1 MNKTNN
7 PSLKPF
13 AQELRRNMTK
23 EEKHLW
29 YDFLKK
35 LPIEFNRQ
43 KVIGCYIVD
52 FYSAEAKIVIE
63 LDGSQHYEEEA
74 REKDVIRDEYLGSLG
89 ILVLRYTNIDLHKN
103 FEGICRDILINISK
117 RTKIDPSF
125 L

>member
-7 PSLKPF
+7 PSLKPL

-35 LPIEFNRQ
+35 LPIKFNRQ
-43 KVIGCYIVD
+43 KVIGNYIVD
-52 FYSAEAKIVIE
+52 FYCAEAKVVIE
-63 LDGSQHYEEEA
+63 LDGAQHYELNA
-74 REKDVIRDEYLGSLG
+74 REKDTIRDEYLNSLG

-103 FEGICRDILINISK
+103 FEGICKDILVKISN
-117 RTKIDPSF
+117 RVEMNLSV

>member
-7 PSLKPF
+7 PNLKHF

-35 LPIEFNRQ
+35 LPVKFNRQ
-43 KVIGCYIVD
+43 KVIGTYIVD
-52 FYSAEAKIVIE
+52 FYSAEAKLVIE
-63 LDGSQHYEEEA
+63 LDGAQHYEERS
-74 REKDVIRDEYLGSLG
+74 REKDIMRDTYLNSLG
-89 ILVLRYTNIDLHKN
+89 ILVLRYTNIDFHKN
-103 FEGICRDILINISK
+103 FDGICKDILVNISM
-117 RTKIDPSF
+117 RTDIDTSF

>member
-35 LPIEFNRQ
+35 LPIKFNRQ
-43 KVIGCYIVD
+43 KVIGHYIVD
-52 FYSAEAKIVIE
+52 FYCAEAKVVIE
-63 LDGSQHYEEEA
+63 LDGAQHYELNA
-74 REKDVIRDEYLGSLG
+74 RGKDTIRDEYLNSLG
-89 ILVLRYTNIDLHKN
+89 ILVLRYTNIDFHKN
-103 FEGICRDILINISK
+103 FDGICKDILMSISM
-117 RTKIDPSF
+117 RTEIDTSF

>member
-7 PSLKPF
+7 PNLKRF

-35 LPIEFNRQ
+35 LPVKFNRQ
-43 KVIGCYIVD
+43 KVIGTYIVD
-52 FYSAEAKIVIE
+52 FYSAEAKLVIE
-63 LDGSQHYEEEA
+63 LDGAQHYEEPS
-74 REKDVIRDEYLGSLG
+74 REKDIMRDTYLNSLG
-89 ILVLRYTNIDLHKN
+89 ILVLRYTNIDFHKN
-103 FEGICRDILINISK
+103 FEGICKDILMNISM
-117 RTKIDPSF
+117 RTDIDASF

>member
-35 LPIEFNRQ
+35 LPIKFNRQ

-63 LDGSQHYEEEA
+63 LDGSQHYKEEA
-74 REKDVIRDEYLGSLG
+74 REKDVVRDEYLGSLG

>member
-35 LPIEFNRQ
+35 LPIKFNRQ

-89 ILVLRYTNIDLHKN
+89 ILVLRYTNIDLHEN

>member
-35 LPIEFNRQ
+35 LPVKFNRQ

-63 LDGSQHYEEEA
+63 LDGSQHYKEEA
-74 REKDVIRDEYLGSLG
+74 REKDVVRDEYLDSLG

>member
-7 PSLKPF
+7 PNLKRF

-35 LPIEFNRQ
+35 LPIKFNRQ
-43 KVIGCYIVD
+43 KVIGTYIVD
-52 FYSAEAKIVIE
+52 FYYAEAKLVIE
-63 LDGSQHYEEEA
+63 LDGAQHYEEPS
-74 REKDVIRDEYLGSLG
+74 REKDIMRDTYLNSLG
-89 ILVLRYTNIDLHKN
+89 ILVLRYTNIDFHKN
-103 FEGICRDILINISK
+103 FEGICKDILMNISM
-117 RTKIDPSF
+117 RTDIDASF